1 MKRKEPQL
9 SGTGVFI
16 VSLGAVVGVGLW
28 IAGIFTLPNS
38 MTHENMKKLP
48 AVGMYQGSSGSS
60 STSGSSSSSGGSSSS
75 QGSQSASGLPFP
87 TQHPSDTKVMDV
99 SATGYTIFQNTCSG
113 CHGQNLQGS
122 VGPSLLGIG
131 NVASATQLQSFITQ
145 GKGIMPPS
153 GGLSDPSQVQQV
165 AAWLAKQTQK

>member
-1 MKRKEPQL
+1 MKRKEPQI

-28 IAGIFTLPNS
+28 IAGIFMLPNAT
-38 MTHENMKKLP
+38 THEDMKKLP
-48 AVGMYQGSSGSS
+48 AVGMYQGNQSSSSSGTSS
-60 STSGSSSSSGGSSSS
+60 GASGSSSST
-75 QGSQSASGLPFP
+75 GSQSASGLPFP
-87 TQHPSDTKVMDV
+87 TQHPTDTKIMDV
-99 SATGYTIFQNTCSG
+99 SATGYTIFENTCSG

-131 NVASATQLQSFITQ
+131 NVASASQLQSFITQ
-145 GKGIMPPS
+145 GKGLMPPN
-153 GGLSDPSQVQQV
+153 GGLTDPNQVQQV